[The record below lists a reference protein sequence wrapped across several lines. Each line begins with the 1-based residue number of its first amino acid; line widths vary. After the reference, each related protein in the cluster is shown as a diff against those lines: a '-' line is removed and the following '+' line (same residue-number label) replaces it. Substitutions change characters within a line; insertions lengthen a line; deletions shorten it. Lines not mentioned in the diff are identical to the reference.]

1 MFRSFT
7 VIVTLITVLTGCS
20 SRSMSNGIG
29 VLSGVVIVGAVGY
42 TLLETA
48 EQTKSAE
55 EEKQLIVEEIK
66 EANLGRH
73 ISEVIQRIG
82 PPQSVASDE
91 AGGKIYIWS
100 NEKNI
105 SVPQYSYV
113 PVPQNNKPSEP
124 FVPQIKSS
132 LNSEGSETQGEM
144 WYNPY
149 LKKYEWRS
157 ETRSTSGNRI
167 IDAINKGRENANS
180 NAFASG
186 LKSQSREKIV
196 TGHVTKRRVESL
208 MFFADTQGI
217 VYNVLYKNW

>member
-1 MFRSFT
+1 
-7 VIVTLITVLTGCS
+7 
-20 SRSMSNGIG
+20 MSNGIG
-29 VLSGVVIVGAVGY
+29 VLSGVVVVGVVGY

-48 EQTKSAE
+48 EQAKSAE

-66 EANLGRH
+66 EANIGRH

-82 PPQSVASDE
+82 PPQSVTSDE

-113 PVPQNNKPSEP
+113 PVPQKTQSYSPAKP
-124 FVPQIKSS
+124 Q
-132 LNSEGSETQGEM
+132 GSETQGEM

-149 LKKYEWRS
+149 LKRYEWRS

-208 MFFADTQGI
+208 MFFADTKGI
-217 VYNVLYKNW
+217 VYNVLYKDW

>member
-1 MFRSFT
+1 MFRNFA
-7 VIVTLITVLTGCS
+7 VIVTLITILTGCS
-20 SRSMSNGIG
+20 SRSLSNGIG
-29 VLSGVVIVGAVGY
+29 VLSGVVLVGAIGY
-42 TLLETA
+42 TLMDST
-48 EQTKSAE
+48 EQAKSAE

-100 NEKNI
+100 SEKNI

-113 PVPQNNKPSEP
+113 PVAPKKTQSYSSPKPQ
-124 FVPQIKSS
+124 
-132 LNSEGSETQGEM
+132 GSETIGEM
-144 WYNPY
+144 RYNPY
-149 LKKYEWRS
+149 LKRYEWRS
-157 ETRSTSGNRI
+157 ETRSTSGNSI
-167 IDAINKGRENANS
+167 IDAINRGREKANS
-180 NAFASG
+180 NEFASDNAFVSG

-208 MFFADTQGI
+208 MFFADTKGI
-217 VYNVLYKNW
+217 VYHVLYKDW